1 MRKLLFIWALCQ
13 TIVLGGPVPVTLL
26 QIDGAIGPAGSSYLA
41 SGIGDAKQNG
51 SAFILL
57 ELDTPGGLVSATREM
72 VKTILGSP
80 VPVVVYVAPKG
91 AHAASAGTFLV
102 YAAHVAAMAPGTNL
116 GAATPISL
124 MPGAGESNASSA
136 PVRKALNDTKAYIKS
151 LAELRDRNATWGVQA
166 VEAAESL
173 SAQDALRLHVI
184 DMAAENREDLLR
196 QLDGRTVGMD
206 GSSVTLRTS
215 DVRIVPFE
223 ADWKTRFLAVITN
236 PNIALILLML
246 ALYGIFFELLNPG
259 GIFPG
264 VVGVIA
270 GVLALYA
277 LNLLPFNY
285 AGLLLILLGVAFMI
299 AELFVSG
306 FGILGLGG
314 AAAFAFGA
322 LLLFDAETLGTDISL
337 PLILAL
343 TIVSLLFFLLVVRL
357 LLQSRA
363 RRVVSGVEEMIG
375 MDAEVLE
382 ETGGG
387 YWVRCHGERWY
398 AEAAAPLS
406 VGQHARVA
414 SVSGLTLHL
423 SPQKE

>member
-1 MRKLLFIWALCQ
+1 MHLLFFMLALCQ
-13 TIVLGGPVPVTLL
+13 ILLAEPEAVSLLTIN
-26 QIDGAIGPAGSSYLA
+26 GAIGPASSSYLEGGLA
-41 SGIGDAKQNG
+41 DAEKRNA
-51 SAFILL
+51 AFVLL
-57 ELDTPGGLVSATREM
+57 ELDTPGGLVTSTREM
-72 VKTILGSP
+72 VQMMLGSS

-124 MPGAGESNASSA
+124 MPGAKEPDASDA
-136 PVRKALNDTKAYIKS
+136 PARKALNDARAYIKS
-151 LAELRDRNATWGVQA
+151 LGELYDRNVTWGMRA
-166 VEAAESL
+166 VEKAESL
-173 SAQDALRLHVI
+173 SAKEALRLGVI
-184 DMAAENREDLLR
+184 DYMAENREDLLR
-196 QLDGRTVGMD
+196 QLDGRPVAVG
-206 GSSVTLRTS
+206 GQTIRLRTEN
-215 DVRIVPFE
+215 VRLFEFE
-223 ADWKTRFLAVITN
+223 ADWKTRLLAVITD
-236 PNIALILLML
+236 PNIALVLLML

-285 AGLLLILLGVAFMI
+285 AGLLLILLGVAFMV

-322 LLLFDAETLGTDISL
+322 LLLFDAETLGTDISI
-337 PLILAL
+337 PLILAI
-343 TIVSLLFFLLVVRL
+343 TVVSLLFFLLVVRML
-357 LLQSRA
+357 LKSRS
-363 RRVVSGVEEMIG
+363 RRVVAGVEELTG
-375 MDAEVLE
+375 MDVEVLE
-382 ETGGG
+382 AVRRG

-398 AEAAAPLS
+398 AESEVPLEA
-406 VGQHARVA
+406 GQHATVG

-423 SPQKE
+423 IPPKE